1 MINSNN
7 TYIYLKITFGVFIC
21 DVVLIQTCF
30 LFSKI
35 VFHEVY
41 KDNWD
46 IVSPS

>member
-7 TYIYLKITFGVFIC
+7 TYIYLKITFSVFIC

-35 VFHEVY
+35 VFFM
-41 KDNWD
+41 KC
-46 IVSPS
+46 IKIIGIL